1 MTSDSKAAP
10 EVPVKATRVSFDVVE
25 ALQELNSAGVTELA
39 DHLGLPP
46 STVHDHLRTLEEL
59 ELVVKENGSYH
70 TGMRFLEFGGYARQR
85 RKVFEVAKPELQ
97 RLSEQTGE
105 HANLMIEEHGR
116 GVFLYK
122 TEGENAVKLDT
133 YHGYRVH
140 LQTTA
145 LGKAMMAHMPREEV
159 VDILDRH
166 GMPAIT
172 DRTITDRERLFEEFE
187 EIRERGYAK
196 DVEERVEGMRCVA
209 APILADDE
217 VLGAI
222 SVSGPKNRVEGER
235 FEEEIPSEVLS
246 TSNVIEV
253 NMTYS

>member
-1 MTSDSKAAP
+1 MASEMDAAP
-10 EVPVKATRVSFDVVE
+10 EVPVKATRVSFQVVE
-25 ALQELNSAGVTELA
+25 ALQELDGAGVTELS
-39 DHLGLPP
+39 DHLGIPP
-46 STVHDHLRTLEEL
+46 STVHDHLRTLKDL
-59 ELVVKENGSYH
+59 ELIVKEDGSYH

-85 RKVFEVAKPELQ
+85 KKVFEVAKPELQ
-97 RLSEQTGE
+97 KLSEQTGE
-105 HANLMIEEHGR
+105 HANLMIEEHGL

-133 YHGYRVH
+133 YNGYRVH

-145 LGKAMMAHMPREEV
+145 LGKAIMAHMPREEV

-172 DRTITDRERLFEEFE
+172 DRTITDRERLFDEFE

-209 APILADDE
+209 APILADNE

-222 SVSGPKNRVEGER
+222 SVSGPKNRVEGKR
-235 FEEEIPSEVLS
+235 FEEEIPSTVLS

-253 NMTYS
+253 NMTYA